1 MHQLAK
7 HQKQRN
13 LVSIRRGE
21 IDGCSIQGF
30 VLGLSE
36 NLVLLQYVYDFHLDG
51 LMLLRTADITEVRH
65 TKTAQL
71 QKKLLK
77 QEGLLERVP
86 LEITLDLSDWKSAIS
101 QLSAEHGLMI
111 IECEAQ
117 DEPDFFIGRVTKTT
131 KLGVQGH
138 YFSGA
143 ANWED
148 EPSKLKFKDIT
159 CCQVATNYINFYKRY
174 FERVAL

>member
-51 LMLLRTADITEVRH
+51 LMLLRTADIPDGHPKLPHLWPV
-65 TKTAQL
+65 
-71 QKKLLK
+71 KLL
-77 QEGLLERVP
+77 QAGQGGL
-86 LEITLDLSDWKSAIS
+86 
-101 QLSAEHGLMI
+101 
-111 IECEAQ
+111 
-117 DEPDFFIGRVTKTT
+117 
-131 KLGVQGH
+131 
-138 YFSGA
+138 
-143 ANWED
+143 
-148 EPSKLKFKDIT
+148 
-159 CCQVATNYINFYKRY
+159 
-174 FERVAL
+174 